1 MLRRSLRWGTLNS
14 SSLFLYFSRACC
26 FSVGCFVTFFLLDLE
41 AAWVGCA
48 IREGKISLARDRQK
62 NDGGMKLIQSSPQ
75 IPYLLLIPFSLVPA

>member
-48 IREGKISLARDRQK
+48 ICEGKFSLLACDRQK
-62 NDGGMKLIQSSPQ
+62 NDGGMKLINQ
-75 IPYLLLIPFSLVPA
+75 V